1 MRKAVDTRATL
12 MMIALCLIWS
22 FQQVAIKLTA
32 ADAAPILQ
40 VALRSGAAAVLVWL
54 YGRCV
59 ARDRWLRGRILPAAL
74 AVSVLFAAEF
84 LLVAQGLVRTSA
96 SHVVVFLYTAPMFAA
111 LGLHLRLPDE
121 RLSRLQWSGLALA
134 FLGIVLAFLVPSLTG
149 GGSHGM
155 ASWML
160 GDLLALA
167 GGAAW
172 GLTTVVVRV
181 SRMSDAPATQT
192 LFYQLSGAFAILLPA
207 SWLFGETHF
216 HGTSALWASLAF
228 QTLFVCFASFLI
240 WFAMLRRYLAAR
252 LGVLSFMTP
261 IFGVAWG
268 VLLLDERPSAAFMAG
283 TVLVM
288 AGLVIVNGEAW
299 LAPWLTRCLRAVR
312 PGANGSRDARPS

>member
-1 MRKAVDTRATL
+1 MAMRKAVDTRATL

-54 YGRCV
+54 YGRFV
-59 ARDRWLRGRILPAAL
+59 AREPWLRGRMLPAAL
-74 AVSVLFAAEF
+74 AVGVLFAAEF
-84 LLVAQGLVRTSA
+84 LLVAQGLARTSA

-134 FLGIVLAFLVPSLTG
+134 FLGIALAFLAPSLFDG
-149 GGSHGM
+149 GHHGM
-155 ASWML
+155 TSWIL
-160 GDLLALA
+160 GDLFAL
-167 GGAAW
+167 GGGVAW
-172 GLTTVVVRV
+172 GLTTVAVRI
-181 SRMSDAPATQT
+181 SRMSEAPATQT
-192 LFYQLSGAFAILLPA
+192 LFYQLSGAFLILLPA
-207 SWLFGETHF
+207 AWLFGEMHF

-268 VLLLDERPSAAFMAG
+268 VLLLDERPSAAFIAG
-283 TVLVM
+283 AVLVM

-299 LAPWLTRCLRAVR
+299 IAPWLARLMRS
-312 PGANGSRDARPS
+312 GANRSRGARQL

>member
-1 MRKAVDTRATL
+1 MRKAVDARATL
-12 MMIALCLIWS
+12 LMIALCLIWS

-54 YGRCV
+54 YGRFV
-59 ARDRWLRGRILPAAL
+59 TRERWLRGRILPAAL

-134 FLGIVLAFLVPSLTG
+134 FLGIALAFLVPSLTG
-149 GGSHGM
+149 GGGHGM
-155 ASWML
+155 TSWML

-172 GLTTVVVRV
+172 GLTTVVVRI
-181 SRMSDAPATQT
+181 SRISDAPATQT

-207 SWLFGETHF
+207 SWLFGEAHF
-216 HGTSALWASLAF
+216 HATSALWASLAF

-268 VLLLDERPSAAFMAG
+268 MLLLDEHPGAAFMAG
-283 TVLVM
+283 SVLVM

-299 LAPWLTRCLRAVR
+299 IAPWLARLVRVVR
-312 PGANGSRDARPS
+312 PGARDARPS